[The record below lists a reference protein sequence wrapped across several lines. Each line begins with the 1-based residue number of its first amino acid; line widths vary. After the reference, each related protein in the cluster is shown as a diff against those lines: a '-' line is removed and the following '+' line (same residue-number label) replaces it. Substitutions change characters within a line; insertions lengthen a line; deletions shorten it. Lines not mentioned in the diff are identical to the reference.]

1 MPKHFLFSIRDKEK
15 NMNAQIIVFIVI
27 AVTLI
32 SFIYGKLRYD
42 FIALLGLIVLVI
54 TGVVSPEDSFVG
66 FSHPAVITV
75 ASVLVI
81 SSALIKTG
89 VVDRL
94 VLLINKGSDKIYVK
108 IMSLMVI
115 TAVLSG
121 FMNNVGALALIMP
134 IGLTIAKDN
143 KISPSKLLM
152 PVAFASLL
160 GGMTTGIGTPP
171 NLIISTYRIQAGYE
185 AFSFFSFAPVG
196 VSLSILGILFTVFI
210 GWKLIPKR
218 DSSNEKDI
226 FKLED
231 YLFELVVTDSCKIA
245 GMKLKD
251 LYKSYKVDL
260 NVLSIIRN
268 NYKVISPGG
277 NQKIFPG
284 DILIV
289 KALSTELQDIISK
302 TCFELKGARKDKLD
316 SKKLLKSDDVALVEV
331 VLRDDSPL
339 VGRTAFETQLRNR
352 YNANLVAVSRKGISS
367 IKRLKLFRFN
377 RGDVLLLQVPKAS
390 IKDTYAKMRCL
401 PLAERGVDI
410 KIETSTKSQYI
421 SLGIFL
427 LSILASTLGILPVQI
442 SFSFAAVLLVLLDII
457 SIREFYEAIEWPTIV
472 MIGSLFALGSALQS
486 SGASD
491 TIASGLM
498 KMSTI
503 LTPPLM
509 MVLIM
514 IMTMVLTNLIS
525 STATTI
531 LMGPIALS
539 VASSMGVS
547 PDPLL
552 MAVGVAASSAFLTPI
567 AHQSNMLVMGPGGYK
582 FTDYWHLGLPLS
594 IISIVIGGPL
604 ILYVWPL

>member
-1 MPKHFLFSIRDKEK
+1 
-15 NMNAQIIVFIVI
+15 MNAQIIVFIVI

-42 FIALLGLIVLVI
+42 FIALLGLIVLTI

-171 NLIISTYRIQAGYE
+171 NLIISTYRIQAGHE

-210 GWKLIPKR
+210 GWKLIPQR

-226 FKLED
+226 FNLED

-251 LYKSYKVDL
+251 LYKNYKVDL

-277 NQKIFPG
+277 NQKIFSG

-289 KALSTELQDIISK
+289 KALSTELQDIVSK

-410 KIETSTKSQYI
+410 KIETSIKNQYI

-491 TIASGLM
+491 TIAYGLM

-509 MVLIM
+509 VVLIM